1 MLSHLVGEV
10 GVVPETLDITLEKL
24 RVFSDRTNTLITAD
38 APLFGSVM
46 LLNGHVLDKGSA
58 VEPEKI
64 GHSTGFPSPEEIV
77 AGASRFWILPLSGV
91 RERKSRT
98 EMAKLL
104 EEG

>member
-1 MLSHLVGEV
+1 MLPLGWEV
-10 GVVPETLDITLEKL
+10 VVVQEAPDITLEKL
-24 RVFSDRTNTLITAD
+24 RAFSDRTNTMVTAD

-46 LLNGHVLDKGSA
+46 LLNGQILNKGSA

-77 AGASRFWILPLSGV
+77 AGAARFWLLPANGV
-91 RERKSRT
+91 RERKSRM